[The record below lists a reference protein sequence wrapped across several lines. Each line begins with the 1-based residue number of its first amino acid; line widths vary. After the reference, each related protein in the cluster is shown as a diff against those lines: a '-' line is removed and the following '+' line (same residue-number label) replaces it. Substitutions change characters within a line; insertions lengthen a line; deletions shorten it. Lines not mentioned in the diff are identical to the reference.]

1 MTNPNTPNNPT
12 NKINYTPIIIGILAV
27 LVIGAI
33 AIGAM
38 SGGDMKNNAD
48 KMRSSSMM
56 EKTVNVGGA
65 AMYPSKNI
73 IDNVVN
79 ASNLSTLVTAV
90 KAADL
95 VDTLKSAGPFT
106 VFGPNNDAFA
116 ALPNGTVDT
125 LLRPEGK
132 VNLQEILK
140 YHVVPGKFLISDL
153 KDGQMLST
161 VQGEMLKVTKTNGQV
176 MINGAEIETGDVIQ
190 SNGVAHVIKK
200 VLLPPS
206 EVTVGGSAMV
216 RTQNVVTNASKATNL
231 STLVTAVKA
240 AGLVETLQGPG
251 PFTVFAPDNN
261 AFAKLPAGTVETLV
275 KPESKDTLTKILTYH
290 VVSGKYLASSLKDG
304 QVLTTVQGQTL
315 TVSRMNDKIM
325 LKSSTGN
332 TVTITQSDVI
342 QSNGVAH
349 VIDSVLMPQ

>member
-1 MTNPNTPNNPT
+1 MTNPNTPT
-12 NKINYTPIIIGILAV
+12 NKPNYTPIIIGILAV

-33 AIGAM
+33 VIGAM
-38 SGGDMKNNAD
+38 SGGDMKNNTD
-48 KMRSSSMM
+48 KMKSSSSSMM
-56 EKTVNVGGA
+56 MEKTTNVGGA
-65 AMYPSKNI
+65 AMYPSRNI

-116 ALPNGTVDT
+116 ALPSGTVET

-132 VNLQEILK
+132 ANLQEILK
-140 YHVVPGKFLISDL
+140 YHVVSGKFLISDL
-153 KDGQMLST
+153 KDGQMLPT
-161 VQGEMLKVTKTNGQV
+161 VQGEMLKVTKNNGQV
-176 MINGAEIETGDVIQ
+176 MINGAEIETSDVIQ

-206 EVTVGGSAMV
+206 EVKVGGSAMI
-216 RTQNVVTNASKATNL
+216 RTENVVTNASKATNL

-251 PFTVFAPDNN
+251 PFTVFAPDNS

-332 TVTITQSDVI
+332 TVTISQADVI

-349 VIDSVLMPQ
+349 VIDTVLMPQ